1 MNITCV
7 GIVANVRKSEI
18 AEVVSR
24 VLGMIPREV
33 EVRGPGETATLD
45 PSKRIRATETLA
57 GCSAVLALGG
67 DGTLLR
73 AARMVVDEGIA
84 LLGIKIRS
92 LGFLTEDDPAR
103 AVSDLFA
110 GRYAIQERMRLE
122 ASCGA
127 AGSEQRVFTA
137 LNDVVVH
144 GVGMSRVIRLRT
156 TIDGTQL
163 GEYLA
168 DGVIVS
174 TPTGST
180 AYSLAAGGPIVNP
193 TTVEAFVIT
202 PLCPHSLS
210 VRPLVV
216 SSRETFI
223 VELIEGGRETLAT
236 FDGQQTCPLAPG
248 ERLVIRRSAKPTRL
262 VVTEGYRFYDLVR
275 RKLRWGGV
283 LRPEA

>member
-1 MNITCV
+1 MKITKL
-7 GIVANVRKSEI
+7 GIVANVKKREI
-18 AEVVSR
+18 VEVVSGILEM
-24 VLGMIPREV
+24 VPRGV
-33 EVRGPGETATLD
+33 EVCGPGETAGLV
-45 PSKRIRATETLA
+45 PSGRVTPVETLA
-57 GCSAVLALGG
+57 GCSTVLALGG

-73 AARMVVDEGIA
+73 AARMVVDEEIP

-103 AVSDLFA
+103 AVSDLFG
-110 GRYAIQERMRLE
+110 GRYTIQERMRLE
-122 ASCGA
+122 AVCELGGREAQS
-127 AGSEQRVFTA
+127 FTA
-137 LNDVVVH
+137 LNDAVVH
-144 GVGMSRVIRLRT
+144 GIGMSRVIRLRT
-156 TIDGTQL
+156 TIDGTPL

-193 TTVEAFVIT
+193 TRVEAFVIT

-216 SSRETFI
+216 SATETFI
-223 VELIEGGRETLAT
+223 VELVEAGRETLVT
-236 FDGQQTCPLAPG
+236 FDGQQSCPIAPG
-248 ERLVIRRSAKPTRL
+248 ERLLFRRSAKATRL
-262 VVTEGYRFYDLVR
+262 IVTEGYSFYDLVR

-283 LRPEA
+283 LRPDA

>member
-1 MNITCV
+1 VTPV
-7 GIVANVRKSEI
+7 
-18 AEVVSR
+18 
-24 VLGMIPREV
+24 
-33 EVRGPGETATLD
+33 
-45 PSKRIRATETLA
+45 ETLA

-73 AARMVVDEGIA
+73 AARMVADDEIP

-92 LGFLTEDDPAR
+92 LGFLTEDDPSR
-103 AVSDLFA
+103 AMADLFA
-110 GRYAIQERMRLE
+110 GRYTIQERMRLE
-122 ASCGA
+122 ASCERSGGEA
-127 AGSEQRVFTA
+127 RVFTA
-137 LNDVVVH
+137 LNDAVMH

-156 TIDGTQL
+156 TIDGTHL

-168 DGVIVS
+168 DGVIIS

-216 SSRETFI
+216 SARETFV
-223 VELIEGGRETLAT
+223 VELVEAGQETMAT
-236 FDGQQTCPLAPG
+236 FDGQQSCPIVRG
-248 ERLVIRRSAKPTRL
+248 ERLLFRRSAKATRL
-262 VVTEGYRFYDLVR
+262 IVTEGYRFYDLVR

-283 LRPEA
+283 LRPDA